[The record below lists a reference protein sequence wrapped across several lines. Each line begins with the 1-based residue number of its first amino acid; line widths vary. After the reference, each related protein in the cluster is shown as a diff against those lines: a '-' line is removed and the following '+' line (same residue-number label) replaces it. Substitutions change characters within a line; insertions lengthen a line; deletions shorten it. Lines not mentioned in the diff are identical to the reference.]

1 MHIINFFLILYV
13 HCMAYPTYQMYYF
26 VLQGKGTSTDV
37 VDSVEVGLEADR
49 EVLGKSEED
58 RNKSVSFS
66 LGSGSYENIEEQ
78 NVEDPTELTFQE
90 ISIIDTET
98 RTESRS
104 SSQYTL
110 YVIEV
115 SLFCQY
121 GHHSS
126 KSQSFTVM

>member
-1 MHIINFFLILYV
+1 
-13 HCMAYPTYQMYYF
+13 MAYPIYQMHYF
-26 VLQGKGTSTDV
+26 VFIQGKGPSTEV
-37 VDSVEVGLEADR
+37 VDSVEVGLEADK
-49 EVLGKSEED
+49 EVLGTCKSEED

-121 GHHSS
+121 GHYSL